1 MTKVLRILEE
11 LYKLI
16 NSIMDRSVEHR
27 RDIKELQDAVLA
39 LGSKIKLLEEKQ
51 NIINYDK
58 KMH

>member
-16 NSIMDRSVEHR
+16 SSVMDRSVEHR
-27 RDIKELQDAVLA
+27 KDIKELQDAVLA